1 MNSLSTKYQ
10 IFNATTIKY
19 IAAGLMLLDHIHQ
32 MFAANGAPLWLTM
45 LGRPVFP
52 MFLFLAADSFFYT
65 SNRRR
70 YLLRLL
76 VASWCTTL
84 LTVGLQWVLPNPNVV
99 LMNNAFSTLFV
110 TAIYMQAWDYLKEGI
125 QTKQM
130 KPIGK
135 AILWGLIPIVCA
147 IPMLALAVYSAD
159 ESVSLQTIRL
169 LAGLALLFPN
179 LLTIEGGVVMAA
191 LGIWF
196 YWFRTRRA
204 VQITGLLVLSAL
216 LLWRNPS
223 DVQWMMGFAAIPL
236 GMYNGQRG
244 RGDKYFFYIFYPA
257 HLLALYC
264 LACLLG

>member
-1 MNSLSTKYQ
+1 VHD
-10 IFNATTIKY
+10 AVD
-19 IAAGLMLLDHIHQ
+19 G
-32 MFAANGAPLWLTM
+32 
-45 LGRPVFP
+45 
-52 MFLFLAADSFFYT
+52 
-65 SNRRR
+65 
-70 YLLRLL
+70 
-76 VASWCTTL
+76 
-84 LTVGLQWVLPNPNVV
+84 TVQWVLPNPNVV
-99 LMNNAFSTLFV
+99 LMNNAFSTFFV
-110 TAIYMQAWDYLKEGI
+110 TAIYMQAWDFLKEGI
-125 QTKQM
+125 QTKRM

-147 IPMLALAVYSAD
+147 LPMLALALYSAD

-204 VQITGLLVLSAL
+204 VQIGGLLALSAL

-223 DVQWMMGFAAIPL
+223 DVQWMMGFAAIAMGL
-236 GMYNGQRG
+236 YNGQRG

-257 HLLALYC
+257 HLLVLYG
-264 LACLLG
+264 LACYLG